1 MKNFEIMSLEALK
14 EGRNYLMEHESKQI
28 LAEYGLETTGAYL
41 AKSEDEAVRIAG
53 EIGYPVVLKV
63 LSTQVIHKSD
73 QGGVKL
79 NLKDENAVREAFRE
93 IWQKFRDKGM
103 IGVSVQ
109 KMAEPGIEVIVGVT
123 KDETFGHILMFGLGG
138 VFVEVL
144 KDVSFRSI
152 PITEQDAEDMIKEIR
167 GYSILKGY
175 RGFSADI
182 EALKQLLIRIS
193 RIVEENPRIREM
205 DLNPVFVYPKGYKIV
220 DARII
225 LEYAEHPKNEYTQS
239 DLRPLFYPESVAVI
253 GASNNPGKLGWNVFR
268 NLLTHGFK
276 GRLYPVNPNATEIQG
291 KKAYR
296 SIKEIPEPV
305 DVAIILV
312 PAKQTPNVVRE
323 CCEAGVKFII
333 AESAGFSELGEE
345 GKALE
350 KQMKS
355 EIRKYGCRL
364 VGPNCAGIINT
375 HSGFVGS
382 LGLLAE
388 LGKGNIGLIA
398 QAGVYAAGFLWGLRK
413 VMDFGIIATI
423 GNKLDI
429 NETDMLEAIGK
440 DENIEVICMYL
451 EDVKGGKRF
460 IEVAKSTTKQKP
472 VIVLKTGRTEE
483 GKRAASTHTA
493 SLAGNDQIYSAVFR
507 QTGIIRAR
515 DNEHL
520 FALARAFSK
529 QPLPKNNAVFV
540 ITYAGSLG
548 VASADAI
555 SLSGL
560 RLAEIPK
567 EVRDKLR
574 KLMPSYVGSFNPLDL
589 TFDQNPEQVKEVIET
604 VLRWQGIGSILLIM
618 QTEKFGEYVDVLRS
632 IDYKGVPIFAVVFG
646 KEFVMEDVIKLE
658 MAGIPVYTTPEQAI
672 EVIATMW
679 GYKSRFKLSEE
690 IAGYPDIGSLTIS
703 EFKAG
708 DSKQSRL
715 TS

>member
-1 MKNFEIMSLEALK
+1 M
-14 EGRNYLMEHESKQI
+14 
-28 LAEYGLETTGAYL
+28 
-41 AKSEDEAVRIAG
+41 
-53 EIGYPVVLKV
+53 
-63 LSTQVIHKSD
+63 
-73 QGGVKL
+73 
-79 NLKDENAVREAFRE
+79 
-93 IWQKFRDKGM
+93 
-103 IGVSVQ
+103 
-109 KMAEPGIEVIVGVT
+109 
-123 KDETFGHILMFGLGG
+123 
-138 VFVEVL
+138 
-144 KDVSFRSI
+144 
-152 PITEQDAEDMIKEIR
+152 
-167 GYSILKGY
+167 
-175 RGFSADI
+175 
-182 EALKQLLIRIS
+182 
-193 RIVEENPRIREM
+193 
-205 DLNPVFVYPKGYKIV
+205 
-220 DARII
+220 
-225 LEYAEHPKNEYTQS
+225 
-239 DLRPLFYPESVAVI
+239 I

-333 AESAGFSELGEE
+333 VESAGFSELGEE

-658 MAGIPVYTTPEQAI
+658 RAGIPVYTTPEQAI

>member
-1 MKNFEIMSLEALK
+1 MKRIHAICSKALS
-14 EGRNYLMEHESKQI
+14 EGRIYLMEHESKEL
-28 LAEYGLETTGAYL
+28 LAEYGLETARAYL
-41 AKSEDEAVRIAG
+41 ANSEDEAVRIAG

-93 IWQKFRDKGM
+93 IWCRFKDKGLV
-103 IGVSVQ
+103 GVSVQ

-182 EALKQLLIRIS
+182 EALKQLLLTIS
-193 RIVEENPRIREM
+193 RIVEENPGIREM
-205 DLNPVFVYPKGYKIV
+205 DLNPVFVYPKGYTIV

-225 LEYAEHPKNEYTQS
+225 LQDAESSKNEFLRS
-239 DLRPLFYPESVAVI
+239 DLRRLFYPESVAVI
-253 GASNNPGKLGWNVFR
+253 GASNTPGKLGWNVFR
-268 NLLTHGFK
+268 NLLTHGYG
-276 GRLYPVNPNATEIQG
+276 GRLYPVNPNAAEVQG
-291 KKAYR
+291 IKAYS
-296 SIKEIPEPV
+296 SIKDVPEPV
-305 DVAIILV
+305 DVAIVLV
-312 PAKQTPNVVRE
+312 PAKQTPAVVRE
-323 CCEAGVKFII
+323 CCESGVKFII
-333 AESAGFSELGEE
+333 VESAGFSELGAE

-350 KQMKS
+350 MQMK
-355 EIRKYGCRL
+355 EVIRKYGCRL

-382 LGLLAE
+382 LGLLGE
-388 LGKGNIGLIA
+388 LGRGNVGLIA

-429 NETDMLEAIGK
+429 NETDMLEAIGN
-440 DENIEVICMYL
+440 DENIEVVCMYL

-460 IEVAKSTTKQKP
+460 IEVARNIARKKP

-493 SLAGNDQIYSAVFR
+493 SLAGNDQIYSAIFR
-507 QTGIIRAR
+507 QVGIIRAR

-520 FALARAFSK
+520 FALARAFSR
-529 QPLPKNNAVFV
+529 QPLPKSDSVFV

-555 SLSGL
+555 STNGL
-560 RLAEIPK
+560 RLAELPK
-567 EVRDKLR
+567 EAKEEIR

-589 TFDQNPEQVKEVIET
+589 TFDQNPRQVKDVIET
-604 VLRWQGIGSILLIM
+604 VLKHQCVGSIVLIM
-618 QTEKFGEYVDVLRS
+618 QTEKFGEYVDILRA
-632 IDYKGVPIFAVVFG
+632 IDYRGVPILAVVFG
-646 KEFVMEDVIKLE
+646 KEFVMDDVIRLE
-658 MAGIPVYTTPEQAI
+658 RAGIPVYTTPEQAV

-679 GYKSRFKLSEE
+679 RYRERFKISEE
-690 IAGYPDIGSLTIS
+690 ISGYPTIKSLIPPTLR
-703 EFKAG
+703 AG
-708 DSKQSRL
+708 NSRQSHL
-715 TS
+715 NS

>member
-1 MKNFEIMSLEALK
+1 MKSLHAICSKALSD
-14 EGRNYLMEHESKQI
+14 GRTYLMEHESKEI
-28 LAEYGLETTGAYL
+28 LAEYGLETTKAYL
-41 AKSEDEAVRIAG
+41 ANSEDEAVRIAG

-79 NLKDENAVREAFRE
+79 NLKDEKAVREAFRE
-93 IWQKFRDKGM
+93 IWHRFKDKGLV
-103 IGVSVQ
+103 GVSVQ

-123 KDETFGHILMFGLGG
+123 KDETFGHVLMFGLGG

-175 RGFSADI
+175 RGFSADL
-182 EALKQLLIRIS
+182 ESLKQLLIKIS
-193 RIVEENPRIREM
+193 RIVEENPGIREM

-225 LEYAEHPKNEYTQS
+225 LEDAESSKNEFLRS
-239 DLRPLFYPESVAVI
+239 DLRRLFYPESVAVI
-253 GASNNPGKLGWNVFR
+253 GASNTPGKLGWNVFR
-268 NLLTHGFK
+268 NLLTHGYG
-276 GRLYPVNPNATEIQG
+276 GRLYPVNPSAAEVQG
-291 KKAYR
+291 IKAYR
-296 SIKEIPEPV
+296 SIREVPEPV
-305 DVAIILV
+305 DVAIVLV

-323 CCEAGVKFII
+323 CCESGVKFII
-333 AESAGFSELGEE
+333 VESAGFSELGAE

-350 KQMKS
+350 MQMK
-355 EIRKYGCRL
+355 EYIRKYGCRL

-382 LGLLAE
+382 LGLLGE
-388 LGKGNIGLIA
+388 LGRGNVGLIA
-398 QAGVYAAGFLWGLRK
+398 QAGVYAAGFLWGLRN

-429 NETDMLEAIGK
+429 NETDMLEAIGN
-440 DENIEVICMYL
+440 DENIEVVCMYL

-460 IEVAKSTTKQKP
+460 IEVARNIARKKP

-493 SLAGNDQIYSAVFR
+493 SLAGNDQIYSAIFR
-507 QTGIIRAR
+507 QVGIIRAR

-520 FALARAFSK
+520 FALARAFSR
-529 QPLPKNNAVFV
+529 QPLPKNDSVFV

-555 SLSGL
+555 STNGL
-560 RLAEIPK
+560 RLAELSK
-567 EVRDKLR
+567 EAKEEIR

-589 TFDQNPEQVKEVIET
+589 TFDQNPEQVRNVIET
-604 VLRWQGIGSILLIM
+604 VLKYQCAGSMVLIM
-618 QTEKFGEYVDVLRS
+618 QTEKFGEYVEFLRA
-632 IDYKGVPIFAVVFG
+632 IDYRGVPIFAVVFG
-646 KEFVMEDVIKLE
+646 KEFVMDDVIKLE
-658 MAGIPVYTTPEQAI
+658 RAGIPVYTTPEQAI
-672 EVIATMW
+672 EVVATMW
-679 GYKSRFKLSEE
+679 KYRERFKTSEE
-690 IAGYPDIGSLTIS
+690 IAGYSTINSLTLPTV
-703 EFKAG
+703 KAG
-708 DSKQSRL
+708 DSSQSHF